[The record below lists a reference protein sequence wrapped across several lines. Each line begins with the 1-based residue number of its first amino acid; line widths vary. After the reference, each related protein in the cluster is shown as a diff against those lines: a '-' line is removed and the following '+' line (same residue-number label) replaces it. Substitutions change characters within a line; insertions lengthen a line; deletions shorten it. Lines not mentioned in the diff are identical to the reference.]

1 NCKLPLFVKYP
12 TQHTHISFLFVKAVL
27 QYFRITSPFFEIL
40 LPKFAYMFKRIYL
53 FETFL
58 PESEHRPIQDFNR
71 FFDIFSFT
79 EFCLIYLFIHFF
91 FSFFIVWL
99 LILLNT
105 IILFSIY
112 F

>member
-71 FFDIFSFT
+71 FFDIYSFT
-79 EFCLIYLFIHFF
+79 ELCVIDLFIHFF
-91 FSFFIVWL
+91 L
-99 LILLNT
+99 TLIIDMFTLFLN
-105 IILFSIY
+105 IFL
-112 F
+112 